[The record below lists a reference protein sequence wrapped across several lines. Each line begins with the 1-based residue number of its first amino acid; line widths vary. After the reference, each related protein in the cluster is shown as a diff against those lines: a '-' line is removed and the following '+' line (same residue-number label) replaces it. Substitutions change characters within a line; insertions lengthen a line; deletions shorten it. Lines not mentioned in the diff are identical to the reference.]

1 MRTHTHTHTHTHTRR
16 VSASCRDTISRRRR
30 ARAPPPQDHNATLQ
44 AHVDHLSEQ
53 LERERAD
60 RTQWARARAE
70 LLAQFC
76 DAETELRHAI
86 DDGGDLGGDL
96 GAEPLA
102 SVAGSPNS
110 PHRGAAARR

>member
-1 MRTHTHTHTHTHTRR
+1 MHTHTRAR
-16 VSASCRDTISRRRR
+16 VCAHTTPRARVTAPSPPRRRRR
-30 ARAPPPQDHNATLQ
+30 AASAQDHNATLQ

-96 GAEPLA
+96 GAEPF
-102 SVAGSPNS
+102 AGMADSPS
-110 PHRGAAARR
+110 PKRGAAARR